1 MIVGDCR
8 GGFRYTL
15 VMDVLMVVVSLGL
28 LLWIVLIF
36 NRLVRSRNL
45 VKAGYAD
52 IDVQLQRRHDLV
64 PQLVESVRA
73 YAGYEQR
80 VLEEVTQLR
89 ARAREAEQGGR
100 PEVMVGA
107 EAALVAGLGRLMILA
122 EDYPEL
128 KASGSFRQLLEE
140 LVDTENQL
148 SHARRFYNGAVRQ
161 LNTQVQQFPDLVI
174 ARLLGFREAAFF
186 SADIEARN
194 APAVAALLKG

>member
-1 MIVGDCR
+1 
-8 GGFRYTL
+8 
-15 VMDVLMVVVSLGL
+15 MDVLMVVVSLGL

-174 ARLLGFREAAFF
+174 ARLLGFREAAF
-186 SADIEARN
+186 SAPISRREMLRRW
-194 APAVAALLKG
+194 LRY